1 MHSFRALLPA
11 LLLFSLALPAAADY
25 ESRAR
30 ELERLRSD
38 IRELESR
45 LQDRRQRADS
55 VGDELARVEQAMG
68 GVNRNLRELER
79 DRAHVLERLEQL
91 QRETAAEEQRVMAHR
106 DYLRREIRQ
115 AYMAGRQELL
125 QLLLSQED
133 PAALDRMLVYFD
145 YVSRARRDR
154 IVQATVELERLAS
167 LRRDVEREQ
176 TELARLEEEQ
186 RAQRAALEQ
195 RRAERQQVLARLQ
208 QDISGAD
215 QRLRQLAEDE
225 ARLETMLDE
234 LRDALADLPEGE
246 LIRRPFAEQRGSL
259 RWPAEG
265 EVLARFG
272 SSAGRMDGAWQGV
285 LLGVD
290 KGAPVNA
297 VAHGRV
303 VFANWLRGY
312 GLLLII
318 DHGDGYM
325 TLYGHN
331 DSLYRDVGDWVEA
344 GEAIAA
350 AGTSGGREHPGLYF
364 ELRAEGRPQNPLTW
378 LRRQG

>member
-1 MHSFRALLPA
+1 MRSFRVLLPA
-11 LLLFSLALPAAADY
+11 LLLSLALPAAADY

-38 IRELESR
+38 ISELEAR
-45 LQDRRQRADS
+45 LQERRQQADS
-55 VGDELARVEQAMG
+55 VGDELARVEQSMG
-68 GVNRNLRELER
+68 RVNRNLRELER

-91 QRETAAEEQRVMAHR
+91 RRETAAEEQRVVAHR
-106 DYLRREIRQ
+106 DYLRQEIRQ

-145 YVSRARRDR
+145 YVSRARRER
-154 IVQATVELERLAS
+154 IVQAAGELERLAS
-167 LRRDVEREQ
+167 LRRDVERER

-195 RRAERQQVLARLQ
+195 QRAERQTVLARLQ
-208 QDISGAD
+208 RDISGAD
-215 QRLRQLAEDE
+215 QQLRQLTEDE
-225 ARLETMLDE
+225 ARLEAMLEE
-234 LRDALADLPEGE
+234 LRDALADLPEGD

-290 KGAPVNA
+290 EGAPINA

-344 GEAIAA
+344 GEVIAA
-350 AGTSGGREHPGLYF
+350 AGTSGGRDHPGLYF